1 MRVIFTPAFALI
13 RQLSVRANLIGIVLL
28 LLAGQL
34 VALAA
39 VWRLAGDAQTEGSFA
54 PSVVAILAFV
64 IAVYWLAGLGAWNN
78 LGLDRLAK
86 TIERIASGDLTVK
99 LRAPRGLQLENSE
112 AGKIWASIAL
122 MSNNLL
128 DIVSQVRL
136 GADQIAHGSHEVAA
150 GYTDL
155 SQRTEEQSSTLQETA
170 ASMEQLSATVKQ
182 NAEHCRQ
189 ANARADETGRR
200 AEEAGQS
207 MTRVT
212 STMTRIEGGSRRM
225 SEIIGLI
232 EGIAFQTN
240 ILALNAAVEAAR
252 AGEQGRGFSVVAAEV
267 RSLAQRSAAAAEE
280 IKTLIETSSKDVSE
294 GTILATQ
301 AQQAVD
307 RAVAGMHEVSELI
320 DSIANSSEEQSTGVR
335 EVGNAISQL
344 ENVTQHN
351 ASLVEQGAAAATAFE
366 REATQMLHLVEVFK
380 IDRTED
386 RDRAVSLIKR
396 AIAHI
401 RAVGPQRAIEDIQNP
416 NGGFTEG
423 ELYVFIID
431 VEGIM
436 RATPFTEGIGQRFIN
451 HKDEDGKRYMREII
465 EVATTKGKGWCDYRL
480 RNPAKNNQIE
490 PKSAYIEREG
500 DLVLGCGIYRPEA
513 DRAPRAESPAAP
525 SQAAS
530 ADRLRAARTL
540 PVRAKASS

>member
-1 MRVIFTPAFALI
+1 MRAVFTPAFALI
-13 RQLSVRANLIGIVLL
+13 RQLSVRANLVGIVLL
-28 LLAGQL
+28 LFVGQL
-34 VALAA
+34 AALAA
-39 VWRLAGDAQTEGSFA
+39 AWSFAGDVQTEGSLA
-54 PSVVAILAFV
+54 PSVVAVAAF
-64 IAVYWLAGLGAWNN
+64 IFAVYWLAALGTWNN

-112 AGKIWASIAL
+112 AGKIWASMTL

-128 DIVSQVRL
+128 EVVSQVRS
-136 GADQIAHGSHEVAA
+136 GADHIARGSHEVAA

-170 ASMEQLSATVKQ
+170 ASMEQLSATVRQ

-212 STMTRIEGGSRRM
+212 STMTRIESGSRRM
-225 SEIIGLI
+225 SEVIGLI

-267 RSLAQRSAAAAEE
+267 RSLAQRSAQAAEE

-294 GTILATQ
+294 GTTLATQ

-307 RAVAGMHEVSELI
+307 RAVAGMHDVSQLI
-320 DSIANSSEEQSTGVR
+320 DSIANSSEEQSSGVQ
-335 EVGNAISQL
+335 EVGKAISQL
-344 ENVTQHN
+344 ENVTQQN
-351 ASLVEQGAAAATAFE
+351 AALVEGGAAAATAFE
-366 REATQMLHLVEVFK
+366 GEATRLLHLVESFK
-380 IDRTED
+380 VDRTED
-386 RDRAVSLIKR
+386 RDRAVTLIKR

-401 RAVGPQRAIEDIQNP
+401 RAVGPERAIQDIQDP
-416 NGGFTEG
+416 QGGFTEG
-423 ELYVFIID
+423 ELYIFIID
-431 VEGIM
+431 IDGIM
-436 RATPFTEGIGQRFIN
+436 RATPFTEGIGQRLIN

-465 EVATTKGKGWCDYRL
+465 EIAKTKGKGWCDYRL
-480 RNPAKNNQIE
+480 RNPAKNNRIE
-490 PKSAYIEREG
+490 PKSAYIERER

-513 DRAPRAESPAAP
+513 DRAARAESPATI

-530 ADRLRAARTL
+530 TDRSSAARNL
-540 PVRAKASS
+540 PARAKMTN